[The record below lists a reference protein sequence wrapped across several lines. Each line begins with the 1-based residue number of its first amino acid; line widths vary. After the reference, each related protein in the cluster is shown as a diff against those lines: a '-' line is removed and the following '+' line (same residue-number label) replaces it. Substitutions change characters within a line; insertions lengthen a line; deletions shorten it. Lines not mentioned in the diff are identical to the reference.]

1 MDEDERMGVLRR
13 LLEQQHALRTVV
25 EAASLQAE
33 LAKAANADAL
43 ALAIFMLVECLQ
55 VYSKELSKF
64 VREYVGE
71 AD

>member
-1 MDEDERMGVLRR
+1 MDDEERMGVLRR

-43 ALAIFMLVECLQ
+43 ALAIFMLVECLK
-55 VYSKELSKF
+55 VYSQELSKF

>member
-1 MDEDERMGVLRR
+1 MDDEERMGVLRR

-43 ALAIFMLVECLQ
+43 ALAIFMLVECLK
-55 VYSKELSKF
+55 VYSQELSKF
-64 VREYVGE
+64 VRAYVGE

>member
-1 MDEDERMGVLRR
+1 MDDEERMGVLKR

-33 LAKAANADAL
+33 LAKAANAESL
-43 ALAIFMLVECLQ
+43 ALAIFMLVECLK
-55 VYSKELSKF
+55 VYSQELSKF
-64 VREYVGE
+64 VRRYVGE

>member
-1 MDEDERMGVLRR
+1 MDDEERMGVLRR

-33 LAKAANADAL
+33 LAKAAHADAL
-43 ALAIFMLVECLQ
+43 ALAIFMLVECLK
-55 VYSKELSKF
+55 VYSQELSKF
-64 VREYVGE
+64 VRAYVGE

>member
-1 MDEDERMGVLRR
+1 MDDDERMGVLKR

-43 ALAIFMLVECLQ
+43 ALAIFMLVECLK

>member
-1 MDEDERMGVLRR
+1 MDEEERMGVLRR

-43 ALAIFMLVECLQ
+43 ALAIFMLCECLKA
-55 VYSKELSKF
+55 YSQELSKF
-64 VREYVGE
+64 VKRYVGE

>member
-1 MDEDERMGVLRR
+1 MDEEERMAVLRR
-13 LLEQQHALRTVV
+13 LLEQQHALRSVV

-33 LAKAANADAL
+33 LAKEAKADAL
-43 ALAIFMLVECLQ
+43 AFAIFMLRESLK

-64 VREYVGE
+64 VHRYIGE

>member
-1 MDEDERMGVLRR
+1 MDDEERMGVLRR

-33 LAKAANADAL
+33 LAKAANADGL
-43 ALAIFMLVECLQ
+43 ALAIFMLVECLK

>member
-1 MDEDERMGVLRR
+1 MDEDEQMRILRR

-33 LAKAANADAL
+33 LAKSANAESL
-43 ALAIFMLVECLQ
+43 ALAIWMLVECLQ

-64 VREYVGE
+64 VTKYIGE
-71 AD
+71 EE

>member
-1 MDEDERMGVLRR
+1 MDDEERMGVLKR

-43 ALAIFMLVECLQ
+43 ALAIFMLCECLK
-55 VYSKELSKF
+55 VYSQELSKF
-64 VREYVGE
+64 VRRYVGE